1 MIKYQL
7 KYGTGVWIDVDD
19 PNASGEIQYS
29 GQTEYIAGVRE
40 TLSRQT
46 GAFGHLIG
54 SVTTPIDLDAAMKG
68 AEMQRFRP
76 QIAEGSELVKTYDPG
91 LPKGAIT

>member
-1 MIKYQL
+1 M
-7 KYGTGVWIDVDD
+7 KYGTEVWIDVDD
-19 PNASGEIQYS
+19 PNISGEIQYA
-29 GQTEYIAGVRE
+29 GQTEYVAGIRE
-40 TLSRQT
+40 TLSRQA

-76 QIAEGSELVKTYDPG
+76 QVAEGADLVKKYDPDI
-91 LPKGAIT
+91 PKGAKT